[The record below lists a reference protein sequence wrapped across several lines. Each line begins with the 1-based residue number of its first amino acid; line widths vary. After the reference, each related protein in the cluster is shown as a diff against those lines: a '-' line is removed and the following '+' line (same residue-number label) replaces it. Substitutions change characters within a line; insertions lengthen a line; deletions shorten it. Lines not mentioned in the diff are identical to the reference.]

1 MPTTADIVN
10 DLRRQLEQTRQT
22 IDTLSR
28 NFFQIYG
35 AVQQADT
42 SDLLRRVAR
51 EYRECVCVALGITA
65 EPTCSRCG
73 HRPCYCQ

>member
-10 DLRRQLEQTRQT
+10 DLRRQLDAKQRT

-28 NFFQIYG
+28 NFFQLYG

-42 SDLLRRVAR
+42 SDLLRRVTR
-51 EYRECVCVALGITA
+51 EYRERVCVAV
-65 EPTCSRCG
+65 S
-73 HRPCYCQ
+73 CQRLDRFVAPILVI